1 MGNLITLQKTAVAIF
16 VSVTKKHSS
25 RKGRLR
31 ATPVLKKSRSAAL
44 KRKISVS
51 TGLRLMKISQKRRLN
66 TNKPKIKKRRIK
78 SRPPS
83 LLLGIVFSYA
93 KIRTKPR

>member
-78 SRPPS
+78 SRPP
-83 LLLGIVFSYA
+83 
-93 KIRTKPR
+93 